1 MTLLPRLA
9 RYRVRLLLIGG
20 ALIAIALLIAAALPE
35 ALIGWLAAFL
45 LWTSLPIGLLLIA
58 LMRAII
64 PGPWQRE
71 LAGINGAALASWMPA
86 ALAGL
91 PVLIG
96 LPALYGWAANNA
108 GDGFRGVYLT
118 PWFFALRTILFFA
131 AASALNLAL
140 FRMPARATGLAVA
153 GLIILIPLHMVV
165 ATDWIVSLDPDFHSS
180 GFGLYLLSIQAL
192 TALSVFV
199 PLRLQYGARTVG
211 LLGGLML
218 TALLLWA
225 YFAFM
230 QYFISW
236 SDNLPPIVHW
246 YRVRRENGWA
256 IVEILI
262 AVLGLLPAGMLLFGA
277 VRRSSAWL
285 SVLCPTVLT
294 GKLLEV
300 VWLALPQR
308 TTAAALAVVAL
319 GGAGLACSGLALLA
333 GVPAGDRRGETVPAC
348 DEGATQ

>member
-9 RYRVRLLLIGG
+9 RYRDRLLFIGG

-35 ALIGWLAAFL
+35 ALVGWLAAFL
-45 LWTSLPIGLLLIA
+45 LWTNLPIGLLLIA

-71 LAGINGAALASWMPA
+71 LAGIEGAALASWMPA
-86 ALAGL
+86 VMAGL

-96 LPALYGWAANNA
+96 LPALYGWAANTA

-131 AASALNLAL
+131 AAGALNLAL
-140 FRMPARATGLAVA
+140 LRMPARATNIAVA
-153 GLIILIPLHMVV
+153 GLIAFIPLQMVV

-180 GFGLYLLSIQAL
+180 GFGLYLLSVQAL

-199 PLRLQYGARTVG
+199 PLRLQYGARTAG
-211 LLGGLML
+211 LLGGPML

-246 YRVRRENGWA
+246 YGVRRENGWGV
-256 IVEILI
+256 VEILI

-277 VRRSSAWL
+277 VRRSSAL
-285 SVLCPTVLT
+285 LAVLCLIVLT
-294 GKLLEV
+294 GKLFEIA
-300 VWLALPQR
+300 WLVLPQR
-308 TTAAALAVVAL
+308 TTTAAFAVMAL

-333 GVPAGDRRGETVPAC
+333 GVTAGDRRSEAAVTSDYG
-348 DEGATQ
+348 GAP